1 MVELPIVEVAS
12 VVHRGSMETVA
23 SVYEALIRWID
34 DSGFQLVGHSRELY
48 HEIGADGPSVT
59 ELQLPIAS

>member
-1 MVELPIVEVAS
+1 
-12 VVHRGSMETVA
+12 METVA

-48 HEIGADGPSVT
+48 DEIGADGPSVT